1 MNDVLLTLFSLSL
14 KASWAALAVLLLR
27 FVLKSAPKWTHC
39 LLWAVVALRLLLPFS
54 AESVLSLVPRE
65 EAVQAVVLS
74 GPLHDIIQSEAER
87 VLAENGF
94 EVSPLLAAVWMA
106 GAVGLLLYA
115 VISFFKIYRQVT
127 VSVQLQRGI
136 YLCDDIDKPF
146 ILGVFKPRIC
156 LPSGMPEKQVQYVIR
171 HERAHLQRRDHWWKP
186 LAFVLIALHWFNP
199 VLWLAYKLFG
209 QDVEL
214 ACDEA
219 TVKDLTPEQRREYS
233 EALLLCGMERKMYL
247 FCPVAFGEIGIQE
260 RIVSVLSYRKQAG
273 WRVVTAAAMCIV
285 LAVCFLTDPVT
296 AKVVEE
302 VVEET
307 TSNQEDEAIRIIP
320 SPYIG
325 KGYAGDLALKYDPET
340 QLYMAAYEFE
350 LENDIN
356 ILANGISIA
365 ELKCCPEVKNADME
379 IVYTM
384 AQTGGE
390 NAICEYAEGIH
401 MHRSGSI
408 YAVIRCKNCG
418 SDLGAYY
425 VGKGYRCEH
434 AERFM
439 AMKEL
444 NK

>member
-1 MNDVLLTLFSLSL
+1 MNELAVGLFSLSL
-14 KASWAALAVLLLR
+14 KASWAALAVVLLR
-27 FVLKSAPKWTHC
+27 FMLKGAPKWTHC
-39 LLWAVVALRLLLPFS
+39 LLWSVVGLRLVLPFS
-54 AESVLSLVPRE
+54 VESIMSLVPNRE
-65 EAVQAVVLS
+65 TVEAVVLS
-74 GPLHDIIQSEAER
+74 GPLHVLVKPEIVQSEKISY
-87 VLAENGF
+87 VLTILCAIW
-94 EVSPLLAAVWMA
+94 AM
-106 GAVGLLLYA
+106 GAVGFLLYA
-115 VISFFKIYRQVT
+115 LITYFKMYRRVQVSEEIEKG
-127 VSVQLQRGI
+127 V

-146 ILGVFKPRIC
+146 ILGIIKPRIC
-156 LPSGMPEKQVQYVIR
+156 LPSGMPEEQMTYVIR
-171 HERAHLQRRDHWWKP
+171 HERAHLARGDHWWKP
-186 LAFVLIALHWFNP
+186 LSFVLVSIHWFNP
-199 VLWLAYKLFG
+199 ILWLSYKLFG
-209 QDVEL
+209 QDIEL
-214 ACDEA
+214 ACDEK
-219 TVKDLTPEQRREYS
+219 TVKDMSTAERRAYS
-233 EALLLCGMERKMYL
+233 EALLLCGMERRMRL
-247 FCPVAFGEIGIQE
+247 MCPVAFGEVSVQE
-260 RIVSVLSYRKQAG
+260 RVVSVMSYRKQAL
-273 WRVVTAAAMCIV
+273 WRVAAAGAMCVV

-307 TSNQEDEAIRIIP
+307 ASNQEDEAIRIIP

-325 KGYAGDLALKYDPET
+325 KGYNGDLALKYDPET

-401 MHRSGSI
+401 THRSGSI

-425 VGKGYRCEH
+425 VGKGYRCEY

-439 AMKEL
+439 AKK
-444 NK
+444 N